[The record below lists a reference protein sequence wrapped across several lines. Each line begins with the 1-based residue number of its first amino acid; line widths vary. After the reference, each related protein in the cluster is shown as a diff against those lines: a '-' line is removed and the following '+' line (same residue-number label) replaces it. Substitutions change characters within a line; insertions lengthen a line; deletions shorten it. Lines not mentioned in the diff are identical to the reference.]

1 MPIRAALLLRAT
13 AALAILALPL
23 SAAALPFEYRV
34 KSQDD
39 SNIYTEVRA
48 TGVFDVNPD
57 FTELLPGGNDF
68 PYGVS
73 LSGTSNT
80 FASPASRLTADV
92 GLPSGSGVGSNI
104 DISAL
109 RLNIPN
115 LPGTLI
121 GGDIISVPLDVT
133 GSPVQLVSFTA
144 TVSNFDITLNDPF
157 SASLTEIGPNEWA
170 WATVANVH
178 VTGEVNPT
186 VNVPTMDP
194 VTLAPVPIDQDLL
207 LPLFGTFG
215 GDGSGSYVTLG
226 IEVDPLTDAPIELDV
241 DPVFQQFDLAD
252 LGLVTGFLSLD
263 TLLIQELTTDV
274 VYTNDVVPIPEPGTA
289 LLLGLGLAALAA
301 RRGAMR

>member
-1 MPIRAALLLRAT
+1 MPFRAVSLLRA
-13 AALAILALPL
+13 AAVLAVVAPSLT
-23 SAAALPFEYRV
+23 AAALPFEYRV
-34 KSQDD
+34 RDDDD
-39 SNIYTEVRA
+39 SNIYTEASV

-57 FTELLPGGNDF
+57 FTEALPGGNDF

-92 GLPSGSGVGSNI
+92 GRPGPVGSSI
-104 DISAL
+104 DVSAL

-121 GGDIISVPLDVT
+121 GGDVISVPLDVT
-133 GSPVQLVSFTA
+133 GSPVQLVSFNA

-157 SASLTEIGPNEWA
+157 SATLTEIGPNEWA

-186 VNVPTMDP
+186 VNIPTMDP
-194 VTLAPVPIDQDLL
+194 VTLAPVPIDQDLM

-215 GDGSGSYVTLG
+215 GDNSSSFVTLG
-226 IEVDPLTDAPIELDV
+226 IEVDPLTDPPITLDL
-241 DPVFQQFDLAD
+241 DPFFQQFDVAE

-274 VYTNDVVPIPEPGTA
+274 VYTNDTVAVPEPGTG
-289 LLLGLGLAALAA
+289 LLLGLGLVGLAV